1 MLQSFNSIEKEILQ
15 ESIKTKNLD
24 SWIFTI
30 IENYIYE
37 KVVDVDCDDY
47 KQTFIR
53 RFGNIHGTYLEYFEN
68 GNICIEENYN
78 NGLEE
83 GERREYFSNGQL
95 FQFSNWL
102 NDEMNGL
109 CLTYYQ
115 NGQLRCQKVYHNDQ
129 LHGEEK
135 VWSENGILIKIAHYE
150 NGEVQGE
157 VKNYYPT
164 GEIKSIQHFRN
175 SRPHGHCTQFY
186 KSGIQELTKHYDLS
200 SLTFLQRWNE
210 DGNLIEEEEYYMG
223 DLHGDKLVYDNQGQV
238 IIKEKYRN
246 GKLIN

>member
-53 RFGNIHGTYLEYFEN
+53 RFGNIHGKYLEYFEN

-186 KSGIQELTKHYDLS
+186 KSGIQELTKHYDLG

-223 DLHGDKLVYDNQGQV
+223 DLHGDKIVYDNQGQV